1 MSIAIKRV
9 YELRSRDDGYRVLID
24 RIWPRGVAKEKAAID
39 LWLKEVAPSPV
50 LRRWFSHDPAKWT
63 VFRARYSQELS
74 ECHEFLTPLA
84 RRARRSRVTLVYA
97 SKEERFNNAVALKAY
112 LERHFPLQSAQP
124 KQSAHRVASS
134 GE

>member
-24 RIWPRGVAKEKAAID
+24 RIWPRGVEKREAAID
-39 LWLKEVAPSPV
+39 LWLREIAPSGA
-50 LRRWFSHDPAKWT
+50 LRRWFSHDPARWT
-63 VFRARYSQELS
+63 VFRARYSGELS
-74 ECHEFLTPLA
+74 ERHEFLTPLV
-84 RRARRSRVTLVYA
+84 RRARRGRVTLVYA

-112 LERHFPLQSAQP
+112 LERHFPLQSARP
-124 KQSAHRVASS
+124 KQSARSVASS